1 MTTETIREIEGRSL
15 PTVGTWEIDQAHSHL
30 EFAVRHLMV
39 GRTKGSFTGWS
50 GSIEVAEKPEDSSV
64 VVEIAAASFTTGHE
78 QRDGHVISADFLD
91 VEQFPTLNFRS
102 TSVAA
107 KTDSLWSVVG
117 DLTIL
122 GNTKP
127 ATLEVEF
134 LGVTKDPWGNDKAF
148 FEASAEFNREDFG
161 LTWNQALDTGG
172 VLIGKQ
178 VKIEIALQAQ
188 QG

>member
-15 PTVGTWEIDQAHSHL
+15 PTAGTWKIDQAHSHL

-39 GRTKGSFTGWS
+39 GRTKGSFTSWS
-50 GSIEVAEKPEDSSV
+50 GSIEVADKPEDSRV

-78 QRDGHVISADFLD
+78 QRDGHVVSADFLD
-91 VEQFPTLNFRS
+91 VEQFPSLNFRS

-117 DLTIL
+117 DLTVL

-127 ATLEVEF
+127 VTLEVEF

-148 FEASAEFNREDFG
+148 FEATAEFNREDFG

>member
-15 PTVGTWEIDQAHSHL
+15 PITGTWEIDTSHSHI

-50 GSIEVAEKPEDSSV
+50 GSIKVAEKPEDSSV

-78 QRDGHVISADFLD
+78 QRDGHVISPGFLD
-91 VEQFPTLNFRS
+91 VEQFPSLNFRS
-102 TSVAA
+102 TAISP

-127 ATLEVEF
+127 VTLEVAF
-134 LGVTKDPWGNDKAF
+134 LGVAKDPWGNDKAF
-148 FEASAEFNREDFG
+148 FEATAEFNREDFG

-172 VLIGKQ
+172 VLVGKQ
-178 VKIEIALQAQ
+178 IKIEISLQAQ

>member
-1 MTTETIREIEGRSL
+1 MTTETIRGIEGRSL
-15 PTVGTWEIDQAHSHL
+15 PITGTWEIDTSHSHI

-39 GRTKGSFTGWS
+39 GRTKGSFMGWS

-78 QRDGHVISADFLD
+78 QRDGHVISPDFLD
-91 VEQFPTLNFRS
+91 VEQFPSLNFRS
-102 TSVAA
+102 TAISPNS
-107 KTDSLWSVVG
+107 DSLWSVLG

-127 ATLEVEF
+127 VTLEVAF
-134 LGVTKDPWGNDKAF
+134 LGVAKDPWGNDKAF
-148 FEASAEFNREDFG
+148 FEATAEFNREDFG

-172 VLIGKQ
+172 VLVGKQ
-178 VKIEIALQAQ
+178 IKIEISLQAQ

>member
-15 PTVGTWEIDQAHSHL
+15 PITGTWEIDTSHSHI

-50 GSIEVAEKPEDSSV
+50 GSIKVAEKPEDSSV

-78 QRDGHVISADFLD
+78 KRDGHVISPDFLD
-91 VEQFPTLNFRS
+91 VEQFPSLNFRS
-102 TSVAA
+102 TAISP

-127 ATLEVEF
+127 VTLEVAF
-134 LGVTKDPWGNDKAF
+134 LGVAKDPWGNDKAF
-148 FEASAEFNREDFG
+148 FEATAEFNREDFG

-172 VLIGKQ
+172 VLVGKQ
-178 VKIEIALQAQ
+178 IKIEISLQAQ

>member
-15 PTVGTWEIDQAHSHL
+15 PITGTWEIDTSHSHI

-50 GSIEVAEKPEDSSV
+50 GSIKVAEKPEDSSV

-127 ATLEVEF
+127 VTLEVAF
-134 LGVTKDPWGNDKAF
+134 LGVAKDPWGNDKAF
-148 FEASAEFNREDFG
+148 FEATAEFNREDFG

-172 VLIGKQ
+172 VLVGKQ
-178 VKIEIALQAQ
+178 IKIEISLQAQ